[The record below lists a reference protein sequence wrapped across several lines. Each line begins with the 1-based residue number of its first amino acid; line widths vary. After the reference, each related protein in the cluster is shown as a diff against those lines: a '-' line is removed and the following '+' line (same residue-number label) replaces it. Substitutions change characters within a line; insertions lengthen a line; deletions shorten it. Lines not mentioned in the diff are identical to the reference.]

1 MIRGLVRFL
10 VAAIVAFGSAAA
22 AARAADSV
30 SESERKTLEDTLY
43 HYMSQHPG
51 VLLDALHRAEER
63 VRADE
68 DAQAHRAMSERRR
81 DILEDPTSPVGG
93 NPQGNVTIVEFFDY
107 RCPYCKQ
114 MEPALEALLHE
125 DGNIRIVYKEFPI
138 LGKDSVY
145 ASHMALAA
153 KKQGKYDAFH
163 AAMMA
168 TKGHIDESV
177 VQEVAKSVGLDLSRA
192 QTDMGAAEID
202 DIISRNEDLAQA
214 LDIRGTPAF
223 LIGEELV
230 PGAVDI
236 ATLREKI
243 ALARKG

>member
-1 MIRGLVRFL
+1 
-10 VAAIVAFGSAAA
+10 
-22 AARAADSV
+22 
-30 SESERKTLEDTLY
+30 
-43 HYMSQHPG
+43 
-51 VLLDALHRAEER
+51 
-63 VRADE
+63 
-68 DAQAHRAMSERRR
+68 
-81 DILEDPTSPVGG
+81 
-93 NPQGNVTIVEFFDY
+93 IVEFFDY

-114 MEPALEALLHE
+114 MEPALEALLRE

-168 TKGHIDESV
+168 TKGHVDEGV
-177 VQEVAKSVGLDLSRA
+177 VEQVAKSAGLDLSRA
-192 QTDMGAAEID
+192 QIDMGAAEID
-202 DIISRNEDLAQA
+202 DIISRNVDLARA
-214 LDIRGTPAF
+214 LNIQGTPAF

>member
-1 MIRGLVRFL
+1 MIRGLVRLL

-51 VLLDALHRAEER
+51 VLLDALHRAEDR
-63 VRADE
+63 VRADDE
-68 DAQAHRAMSERRR
+68 AQAHRAMSERRR

-114 MEPALEALLHE
+114 MEPALEALLRE
-125 DGNIRIVYKEFPI
+125 DGNVRIVYKEFPI

-145 ASHMALAA
+145 ASRMALAA

-168 TKGHIDESV
+168 RKGHIDESV
-177 VQEVAKSVGLDLSRA
+177 VQQVAKSAGLDLSRA
-192 QTDMGAAEID
+192 QSDMGAAEID

>member
-1 MIRGLVRFL
+1 MIRGLVRLL

-51 VLLDALHRAEER
+51 VLLDALHRAEDR
-63 VRADE
+63 VRADDE
-68 DAQAHRAMSERRR
+68 AQAHRAMSERRR

-114 MEPALEALLHE
+114 MEPALEALLRE

-168 TKGHIDESV
+168 TKGHIDEGV
-177 VQEVAKSVGLDLSRA
+177 VEQVAKSVDLDLGRA
-192 QTDMGAAEID
+192 QSDMGAAEID
-202 DIISRNEDLAQA
+202 DIISRNEDLARA
-214 LDIRGTPAF
+214 LNIQGTPAF
-223 LIGEELV
+223 LIGEELI

>member
-1 MIRGLVRFL
+1 MIRLPGIVRPYRRRNVPMIRGLVRLL
-10 VAAIVAFGSAAA
+10 VAAIVVFGSAAA
-22 AARAADSV
+22 AARAADSI
-30 SESERKTLEDTLY
+30 SESDRKTLEDTLY

-63 VRADE
+63 VRADDE
-68 DAQAHRAMSERRR
+68 VQAHRAMSERRR

-114 MEPALEALLHE
+114 MEPALESLLRE

-168 TKGHIDESV
+168 TKGH
-177 VQEVAKSVGLDLSRA
+177 
-192 QTDMGAAEID
+192 
-202 DIISRNEDLAQA
+202 
-214 LDIRGTPAF
+214 
-223 LIGEELV
+223 
-230 PGAVDI
+230 
-236 ATLREKI
+236 
-243 ALARKG
+243 